1 MVKAKNRTL
10 FGSQPKHFRSNKNRN
25 QFLYSPFCIILL
37 GIMTF
42 AAFAYSKEL
51 LFYGFVT
58 AYALYVIAFCHDLS
72 PIMPLFLFCYV
83 TPSLSNNPGM
93 SEDGVFYGT
102 SRIIILCYAAIVII
116 ALLIRIT
123 FDQSI
128 GWAKLFKMRRS
139 LLGGMLALGA
149 AYLISGIGSQYFFQ
163 DLSRNTVFA
172 LIQFLSIFF
181 LYFVFS
187 ATVDW
192 KKFNFDYFAW
202 SGLVAGF
209 VVLAEL
215 AWLYV
220 TQEIWID
227 GAIFRY
233 ALYTGWGT
241 YNNMGAIIVAAIPF
255 AFYLAQKKKH
265 NSIYLILAALLMVG
279 VVFSCSRSCM
289 GFAFLTTL
297 LSCIYALVK
306 TENKKE
312 FAITSILMAVPFVI
326 AAIMLWDR
334 AADIFQHIPSIM
346 DSVDGQTVYGDSG
359 RLEMYKEG
367 IKRFLQKPIAGQGF
381 FSRDY
386 AFPEFST
393 VESFSNFFPPRL
405 HNTIIQILSTC
416 GIIGILAYA
425 YHRTQTVCLLV
436 KKRSIENVY
445 IGIYLL
451 GLLGMSLLDCH
462 FFNVGP
468 TLFYSIALAV
478 AEFAQSK
485 KERAKKGL
493 FALFSSRN

>member
-93 SEDGVFYGT
+93 SEDGIFYGT

-163 DLSRNTVFA
+163 DLYRNTFFA

-220 TQEIWID
+220 TQEVWID
-227 GAIFRY
+227 GAISRDM
-233 ALYTGWGT
+233 LYTGWGT
-241 YNNMGAIIVAAIPF
+241 YNNMGAIITTAIPF
-255 AFYLAQKKKH
+255 AFYLAQRKKF
-265 NSIYLILAALLMVG
+265 SSAYLIIVLVLNIGTL
-279 VVFSCSRSCM
+279 FSCSRSSIV
-289 GFAFLTTL
+289 FAALVTL
-297 LSCIYALVK
+297 LSYVYTFVK

-312 FAITSILMAVPFVI
+312 FAITSVLLAVSFTAAAVILRERV
-326 AAIMLWDR
+326 
-334 AADIFQHIPSIM
+334 ADVFQHIPPIAESI
-346 DSVDGQTVYGDSG
+346 DGETIFGDSG
-359 RLEMYKEG
+359 RLEIYREG
-367 IKRFLQKPIAGQGF
+367 LKRFLQKPIAGQGF
-381 FSRDY
+381 FSHDY
-386 AFPEFST
+386 DFYEFST

-478 AEFAQSK
+478 AEFSQSK